1 MFVLPAWLAGKT
13 IAEYVDKDSNGVQQG
28 HGALVHARHEPYWK
42 PMYAQSLCLP
52 NASFPLRRT
61 LHAISTAA
69 TMTDTTTR
77 TTTTATTAPMIA
89 PASLPGGA
97 PPPAA
102 GRSWDDVTTLVS
114 WIAPAS
120 LPGGARPPVAGRSW
134 DVVTTL
140 VSRMDD
146 SPATGSWPGFDVAA
160 RWDDATLL
168 GETLLDSVIDVA
180 VVEGLGA
187 SGATDVI
194 DGTKLLVTSDTVRS
208 KYNKNNGMKS

>member
-1 MFVLPAWLAGKT
+1 
-13 IAEYVDKDSNGVQQG
+13 
-28 HGALVHARHEPYWK
+28 
-42 PMYAQSLCLP
+42 MYTQSLCLP
-52 NASFPLRRT
+52 NASFPVLRT
-61 LHAISTAA
+61 LNAISTAA
-69 TMTDTTTR
+69 IMTDTTTR
-77 TTTTATTAPMIA
+77 AITTATTAPMIA

-120 LPGGARPPVAGRSW
+120 LPRGASPPVAGRSW
-134 DVVTTL
+134 DDVTTL

-146 SPATGSWPGFDVAA
+146 SPATESWSDGAA

-168 GETLLDSVIDVA
+168 GETLVDSVIDEAVA
-180 VVEGLGA
+180 EGLGA

-194 DGTKLLVTSDTVRS
+194 EGTKLLVTSGTAHS
-208 KYNKNNGMKS
+208 KYMSITKTME